1 MQKQKK
7 GIIIAVIAVVVLAAA
22 MAIIYFTT
30 RQQTTAGTKSFS
42 VEIVHSDGSSN
53 VFNYTAPAE
62 YLGEALRATGL
73 LSDEK
78 SESGLYILVD
88 GEYAIY
94 EENGAYWALF
104 EGEDY
109 AQQGIDETP
118 IVDGG
123 SYSLVYTFA

>member
-1 MQKQKK
+1 MSNQKK
-7 GIIIAVIAVVVLAAA
+7 TIVIVAVIVAVLAVA
-22 MAIIYFTT
+22 MAVLYFVT
-30 RQQTTAGTKSFS
+30 RPQTTQEMKSFR

-53 VFNYTAPAE
+53 VFNYNAPAE
-62 YLGEALRATGL
+62 YLGDALRTIGL

-94 EENGAYWALF
+94 EENGAYWALY

-118 IVDGG
+118 VVDGG
-123 SYSLVYTFA
+123 SYSLVYTLA